1 MLKKGETRCWCLHHG
16 LFFLDI
22 FPELCIVHDMQ
33 VFPLLQH
40 LTRSVCSWALVDM
53 FFMGLLI
60 FVHFS
65 CFIFRRLVDKTRKIS
80 STSSMSSLFSFET
93 KKIINNN
100 TTLSSSQLVSFR
112 IEQINNFLYFLDFF
126 LFGGDLFEIFIKGPK
141 GDVEQINK
149 RNFSKFRQFFLHHPP
164 DPTRFFVLLS

>member
-1 MLKKGETRCWCLHHG
+1 MNLSSEKKNKETTTRIMLKKGETRCWCLHHG

-112 IEQINNFLYFLDFF
+112 IEQINNFLYFRLAEISLKF
-126 LFGGDLFEIFIKGPK
+126 LSKDPK
-141 GDVEQINK
+141 EMSNK
-149 RNFSKFRQFFLHHPP
+149 
-164 DPTRFFVLLS
+164 